1 MRSCEMTKS
10 IQFSVV
16 AVVVIC
22 LSSFSFQSYAQDAG
36 GLEEIVV
43 TAQKRSESMQDVPI
57 SIQVFSADEI
67 ERLNIRNTIDL
78 VRNVP
83 NMIGINNVGLPQA
96 ASYFLR
102 GVGQDESISSLDP
115 AVGTFVDGVY
125 ISRQIANNAR
135 LYDVDS
141 VEVLRGP
148 QGTLYGR
155 NTSGGAIRIIT
166 QKPHDHNEGFIDLA
180 YGEYDTREVTGKAN
194 LAISDNLFL
203 KVTAFYLDQSDGFL
217 QNVTLNRDQW
227 TQEATG
233 ARVQVLYSP
242 SDRFEAL
249 LTYEHSD
256 DDTGGI
262 VGANA
267 LSACCSDDVYQVE
280 SGLVNTWAG
289 TNLDAYSLKA
299 TWDLDNMQVDL
310 IMARRDLNHNFMN
323 DYSDQVVPAYI
334 IPNNSYHV
342 QESVEL
348 NFSGEGREGAV
359 RWAAGASYYDDDNDV
374 TFGDGL
380 CLFGC
385 VVEATFWRDMTN
397 VTKTRAVYADVAFDI
412 NDQWTL
418 TVGGRHTDDSRV
430 MTVQQYLDVNP
441 LKIRDRNQ
449 GNFLNRSG
457 YIQIPGVTFGTADV
471 VALGTPDRFDI
482 SEITS
487 RVIIEYN
494 PTDSIMVYASV
505 ADSFKGGGWAARV
518 TSAVDFKGLTPEF
531 VDSREFGMKSQW
543 LNDTLRFNITYFDS
557 DYKDLQVTAIDQV
570 SGAFVYS
577 NKADASVDG
586 IEAEFVYAPRD
597 NLTVFANLGTLNGN
611 YTDVRPGAE
620 GLMTKELKR
629 TPDLSYRLGVLYD
642 QEIAN
647 GNGEINLSVVL
658 NHEDEY
664 YTNQNNTAYGTR
676 PSADTLDLNVTYRP
690 SDANWRISAG
700 CTNCADEDRW
710 NSTLDFGSLG
720 FATQFQDLPRMWRV
734 SFRYD
739 Y

>member
-1 MRSCEMTKS
+1 MAKS

-180 YGEYDTREVTGKAN
+180 YGEYDTKEVTGKVN
-194 LAISDNLFL
+194 LVISDNIFL

-242 SDRFEAL
+242 SDQFEAL
-249 LTYEHSD
+249 FTYEHSD

-267 LSACCSDDVYQVE
+267 LSACCSDDVYKVE

-289 TNLDAYSLKA
+289 TNLDAYSLRA

-310 IMARRDLNHNFMN
+310 IVARRDLNHNFMN
-323 DYSDQVVPAYI
+323 DYSDQVIPAYI
-334 IPNNSYHV
+334 IPNDSYHM

-385 VVEATFWRDMTN
+385 AVEATFWRDMTN

-449 GNFLNRSG
+449 GNFLDRSG

-482 SEITS
+482 SEFTS
-487 RVIIEYN
+487 RVVIEYN

-518 TSAVDFKGLTPEF
+518 TSAADFKGLTPEF

-642 QEIAN
+642 QDVAN
-647 GNGEINLSVVL
+647 GEVNLSVVL

-664 YTNQNNTAYGTR
+664 YTNQNNTAYGLR
-676 PSADTLDLNVTYRP
+676 PSADTWDLNVTYRP
-690 SDANWRISAG
+690 SDADWRLTAG
-700 CTNCADEDRW
+700 CTNCADEKRW

-720 FATQFQDLPRMWRV
+720 FATQFQDLPRLWRV

>member
-1 MRSCEMTKS
+1 MTKS

-22 LSSFSFQSYAQDAG
+22 LSSFGFQSYAQDAG

-289 TNLDAYSLKA
+289 TNLDAYSLRA

-310 IMARRDLNHNFMN
+310 IMARRNLNHNFMN
-323 DYSDQVVPAYI
+323 DYSDQALPAYI
-334 IPNNSYHV
+334 IPNDSDHM
-342 QESVEL
+342 QESAEL

-385 VVEATFWRDMTN
+385 AVEATFWRDMTN

-449 GNFLNRSG
+449 GNFLDRSG

-482 SEITS
+482 SEFTS
-487 RVIIEYN
+487 RVVIEYN

-586 IEAEFVYAPRD
+586 IEVEFVYAPRD

-642 QEIAN
+642 QDIAN
-647 GNGEINLSVVL
+647 GEMNLSVVL

-664 YTNQNNTAYGTR
+664 YTNQNNTAYGLR

-690 SDANWRISAG
+690 SDANWRLTAG
-700 CTNCADEDRW
+700 CTNCADEERW

>member
-1 MRSCEMTKS
+1 MTKR
-10 IQFSVV
+10 IKLLTLL
-16 AVVVIC
+16 AAIAC
-22 LSSFSFQSYAQDAG
+22 LSSLSFQSYAQNDG

-67 ERLNIRNTIDL
+67 ERLNISNTIDL
-78 VRNVP
+78 VKNVP

-125 ISRQIANNAR
+125 ISRQIANNTR
-135 LYDVDS
+135 LYDVDRA
-141 VEVLRGP
+141 EVLRGP

-155 NTSGGAIRIIT
+155 NTSGGAVRIIT
-166 QKPHDHNEGFIDLA
+166 QKPHDHNEGFIDIA
-180 YGEYDTREVTGKAN
+180 YGEYDTKEVTGKAN
-194 LAISDNLFL
+194 LVIGDNLFA
-203 KVTAFYLDQSDGFL
+203 KVTAFYLDQSDGFIE
-217 QNVTLNRDQW
+217 NVTLNRDQW
-227 TQEATG
+227 VREATG
-233 ARVQVLYSP
+233 ARVQILYSP
-242 SDRFEAL
+242 SDQFEAL
-249 LTYEHSD
+249 FSYEHSD

-267 LSACCSDDVYQVE
+267 MSACCANDVYKVE
-280 SGLVNTWAG
+280 SGLENTWAS
-289 TNLDAYSLKA
+289 TNLDAYSLRA
-299 TWDLDNMQVDL
+299 TWNLDKMEIDL

-323 DYSDQVVPAYI
+323 DYSDQALPAYI
-334 IPNNSYHV
+334 IPNDSDHV

-348 NFSGEGREGAV
+348 NFSGERNDGAI

-397 VTKTRAVYADVAFDI
+397 VTETRAIYADVAIDI

-430 MTVQQYLDVNP
+430 MTVEQYLDVSP
-441 LKIRDRNQ
+441 LKIRDRNRS
-449 GNFLNRSG
+449 NFLNRSG

-482 SEITS
+482 SEFTS
-487 RVIIEYN
+487 RVVIEYN

-505 ADSFKGGGWAARV
+505 ADSFKGGGWASRV
-518 TSAVDFKGLTPEF
+518 TSAADFKGLTPEF
-531 VDSREFGMKSQW
+531 VESIEFGMKSQW
-543 LNDTLRFNITYFDS
+543 LDDTLRFNVTYFDA
-557 DYKDLQVTAIDQV
+557 DYDDLQVTAIDQ
-570 SGAFVYS
+570 STGAFVYS

-586 IEAEFVYAPRD
+586 IEAEFVYAPQD
-597 NLTVFANLGTLNGN
+597 NLTVFANVGTLNGN

-629 TPDLSYRLGVLYD
+629 TPDMSYRLGVLYD
-642 QEIAN
+642 QNISS
-647 GNGEINLSVVL
+647 GELNLSVVL

-664 YTNQNNTAYGTR
+664 YTNQNNTPFGTR
-676 PSADTLDLNVTYRP
+676 PSADTWDLNVTYRP
-690 SDANWRISAG
+690 NDADWRLTAG
-700 CTNCADEDRW
+700 CTNCADEDRF
-710 NSTLDFGSLG
+710 NSTLDFGTLG
-720 FATQFQDLPRMWRV
+720 FATQFQDLPRLWRI

>member
-1 MRSCEMTKS
+1 MAKS

-180 YGEYDTREVTGKAN
+180 YGDYDTKEVTGKAN
-194 LAISDNLFL
+194 LVISDNIFL

-242 SDRFEAL
+242 SDQFEAL
-249 LTYEHSD
+249 FTYEHSD

-267 LSACCSDDVYQVE
+267 LSTCCSDDVYKVE

-289 TNLDAYSLKA
+289 TNLDAYSLRA

-310 IMARRDLNHNFMN
+310 IVARRDLNHNFMN
-323 DYSDQVVPAYI
+323 DYSDQVIPAYI
-334 IPNNSYHV
+334 IPNDSYHM

-385 VVEATFWRDMTN
+385 AVEATFWRDMTN

-449 GNFLNRSG
+449 DNFLDRSG

-482 SEITS
+482 SEFTS
-487 RVIIEYN
+487 RVVIEYN

-518 TSAVDFKGLTPEF
+518 TSAAGFKGLTPEF

-642 QEIAN
+642 QDVAN
-647 GNGEINLSVVL
+647 GEVNLSVVL

-664 YTNQNNTAYGTR
+664 YTNQNNTAYGLR
-676 PSADTLDLNVTYRP
+676 PSADTWDLNVTYRP
-690 SDANWRISAG
+690 SDASWRLTAG
-700 CTNCADEDRW
+700 CTNCADEKRW

-720 FATQFQDLPRMWRV
+720 FATQFQDLPRLWRV

>member
-1 MRSCEMTKS
+1 M
-10 IQFSVV
+10 
-16 AVVVIC
+16 
-22 LSSFSFQSYAQDAG
+22 
-36 GLEEIVV
+36 
-43 TAQKRSESMQDVPI
+43 
-57 SIQVFSADEI
+57 
-67 ERLNIRNTIDL
+67 
-78 VRNVP
+78 
-83 NMIGINNVGLPQA
+83 
-96 ASYFLR
+96 
-102 GVGQDESISSLDP
+102 
-115 AVGTFVDGVY
+115 
-125 ISRQIANNAR
+125 
-135 LYDVDS
+135 
-141 VEVLRGP
+141 
-148 QGTLYGR
+148 
-155 NTSGGAIRIIT
+155 
-166 QKPHDHNEGFIDLA
+166 
-180 YGEYDTREVTGKAN
+180 
-194 LAISDNLFL
+194 
-203 KVTAFYLDQSDGFL
+203 TAFYLDQSDGFL

-233 ARVQVLYSP
+233 ARLQVLYSP
-242 SDRFEAL
+242 SDQFEAL
-249 LTYEHSD
+249 FTYEHSD

-289 TNLDAYSLKA
+289 TNLDAYSLRA

-310 IMARRDLNHNFMN
+310 IMARRNLNHNFMN

-334 IPNNSYHV
+334 IPNDSDHM
-342 QESVEL
+342 QESAEL
-348 NFSGEGREGAV
+348 NFSGEGREGAI

-385 VVEATFWRDMTN
+385 AVEATFWRDMTN

-720 FATQFQDLPRMWRV
+720 HCQGGYWNQRGSYYGGW
-734 SFRYD
+734 
-739 Y
+739 

>member
-1 MRSCEMTKS
+1 MTKS

-233 ARVQVLYSP
+233 ARIQVLYSP

-289 TNLDAYSLKA
+289 TNLDAYSLRA

-310 IMARRDLNHNFMN
+310 IMARRNLNHNFMN
-323 DYSDQVVPAYI
+323 DYSDQALPAYI
-334 IPNNSYHV
+334 IPNDSDHM
-342 QESVEL
+342 QESAEL

-385 VVEATFWRDMTN
+385 FIEATFWRDMTN
-397 VTKTRAVYADVAFDI
+397 VTETRAVYADVAFDI

-418 TVGGRHTDDSRV
+418 TIGGRHTDDSRV

-449 GNFLNRSG
+449 GNFLDRSG

-482 SEITS
+482 SEFTS
-487 RVIIEYN
+487 RVVIEYN

-586 IEAEFVYAPRD
+586 IEVEFVYAPRD

-629 TPDLSYRLGVLYD
+629 TPDLSYRFGVLYD
-642 QEIAN
+642 QDIAN
-647 GNGEINLSVVL
+647 GEMNLSVVL

-664 YTNQNNTAYGTR
+664 YTNQNNTAYGLR

-690 SDANWRISAG
+690 SDANWRLTAG
-700 CTNCADEDRW
+700 CTNCADEERW

>member
-1 MRSCEMTKS
+1 MTKS
-10 IQFSVV
+10 IQFSAV
-16 AVVVIC
+16 AVVMIC

-194 LAISDNLFL
+194 LVISDNLFL

-310 IMARRDLNHNFMN
+310 IMARRNLNHNFMN
-323 DYSDQVVPAYI
+323 DYSDQVIPAYI
-334 IPNNSYHV
+334 IPNDSDHM
-342 QESVEL
+342 QESAEL

-385 VVEATFWRDMTN
+385 AVEATFWRDMTN

-430 MTVQQYLDVNP
+430 MTVQQYLDVSP
-441 LKIRDRNQ
+441 IKIRDRNR
-449 GNFLNRSG
+449 GNFLDRSG

-482 SEITS
+482 SEFTS

-518 TSAVDFKGLTPEF
+518 TSAADFKGLTPEF

-642 QEIAN
+642 QDMAN
-647 GNGEINLSVVL
+647 GEMNLSVVL

-664 YTNQNNTAYGTR
+664 YNNQNNTAYGLR
-676 PSADTLDLNVTYRP
+676 PSADTWDLNVTYRP
-690 SDANWRISAG
+690 SDANWRLTAG
-700 CTNCADEDRW
+700 CTNCADEERW

-720 FATQFQDLPRMWRV
+720 FATQFQDLPRLWRV

>member
-1 MRSCEMTKS
+1 MTKS

-16 AVVVIC
+16 AAVVIC

-166 QKPHDHNEGFIDLA
+166 QKPHDHNEGYIDLA
-180 YGEYDTREVTGKAN
+180 YGEYDTKEVTGKAN
-194 LAISDNLFL
+194 LAISDNIFL

-227 TQEATG
+227 TREATG

-289 TNLDAYSLKA
+289 TNLDAYSLRA

-310 IMARRDLNHNFMN
+310 IMARRNLNHNFMN
-323 DYSDQVVPAYI
+323 DYSDQVIPAYI
-334 IPNNSYHV
+334 IPNDSDHM
-342 QESVEL
+342 QESAEL

-430 MTVQQYLDVNP
+430 MTVQQYLDVSP
-441 LKIRDRNQ
+441 IKIRDRNR
-449 GNFLNRSG
+449 GNFLDRSG

-482 SEITS
+482 SEFTS

-518 TSAVDFKGLTPEF
+518 TSAADFKGLTPEF

-642 QEIAN
+642 QDMAN
-647 GNGEINLSVVL
+647 GEMNLSVVL

-664 YTNQNNTAYGTR
+664 YNNQNNTAYGLR
-676 PSADTLDLNVTYRP
+676 PSADTWDLNVTYRP
-690 SDANWRISAG
+690 SDANWRVTAG
-700 CTNCADEDRW
+700 CTNCADEERW

-720 FATQFQDLPRMWRV
+720 FATQFQDLPRLWRV

>member
-1 MRSCEMTKS
+1 
-10 IQFSVV
+10 
-16 AVVVIC
+16 
-22 LSSFSFQSYAQDAG
+22 
-36 GLEEIVV
+36 
-43 TAQKRSESMQDVPI
+43 
-57 SIQVFSADEI
+57 
-67 ERLNIRNTIDL
+67 
-78 VRNVP
+78 
-83 NMIGINNVGLPQA
+83 
-96 ASYFLR
+96 
-102 GVGQDESISSLDP
+102 
-115 AVGTFVDGVY
+115 
-125 ISRQIANNAR
+125 
-135 LYDVDS
+135 
-141 VEVLRGP
+141 
-148 QGTLYGR
+148 
-155 NTSGGAIRIIT
+155 
-166 QKPHDHNEGFIDLA
+166 
-180 YGEYDTREVTGKAN
+180 
-194 LAISDNLFL
+194 
-203 KVTAFYLDQSDGFL
+203 
-217 QNVTLNRDQW
+217 
-227 TQEATG
+227 
-233 ARVQVLYSP
+233 
-242 SDRFEAL
+242 
-249 LTYEHSD
+249 
-256 DDTGGI
+256 
-262 VGANA
+262 
-267 LSACCSDDVYQVE
+267 
-280 SGLVNTWAG
+280 
-289 TNLDAYSLKA
+289 
-299 TWDLDNMQVDL
+299 MQVDL
-310 IMARRDLNHNFMN
+310 IMARRNLNHNFMN
-323 DYSDQVVPAYI
+323 DYSDQVIPAYI
-334 IPNNSYHV
+334 IPNDSDHM
-342 QESVEL
+342 QESAEL

-385 VVEATFWRDMTN
+385 AVEATFWRDMTN

-430 MTVQQYLDVNP
+430 MTVQQYLDVSP
-441 LKIRDRNQ
+441 IKIRDRNQ

-482 SEITS
+482 SEFTS

-557 DYKDLQVTAIDQV
+557 DYKDLQVTALDQV
-570 SGAFVYS
+570 TGAFVYS

-642 QEIAN
+642 QDIAT
-647 GNGEINLSVVL
+647 GEINLSVVL

-664 YTNQNNTAYGTR
+664 YTNQNNTAYGLR

-690 SDANWRISAG
+690 SDANWRVTAG
-700 CTNCADEDRW
+700 CTNCADEERW

>member
-1 MRSCEMTKS
+1 MTKK
-10 IQFSVV
+10 IQFSTLTIVM
-16 AVVVIC
+16 IC
-22 LSSFSFQSYAQDAG
+22 LSSFSFQSYAQNEG

-67 ERLNIRNTIDL
+67 ERLNISNTIDL
-78 VRNVP
+78 VKNVP

-102 GVGQDESISSLDP
+102 GVGQDESISTLDP

-125 ISRQIANNAR
+125 ISRQIANNTR
-135 LYDVDS
+135 LYDVDRA
-141 VEVLRGP
+141 EVLRGP

-155 NTSGGAIRIIT
+155 NTSGGAVRIIT
-166 QKPHDHNEGFIDLA
+166 QKPHDHNEGFIDIA
-180 YGEYDTREVTGKAN
+180 YGEYDTTEITGKAN
-194 LAISDNLFL
+194 LVIGDNLFA
-203 KVTAFYLDQSDGFL
+203 KVTAFRLDQGDGFIE
-217 QNVTLNRDQW
+217 NVTLNRDQW
-227 TQEATG
+227 VREATG
-233 ARVQVLYSP
+233 ARVQILYSP
-242 SDRFEAL
+242 SDQFEAL
-249 LTYEHSD
+249 FSYEHSD

-267 LSACCSDDVYQVE
+267 MSACCANDVYKVE
-280 SGLVNTWAG
+280 SGLENTWAS
-289 TNLDAYSLKA
+289 TNLDAYSLRA
-299 TWDLDNMQVDL
+299 TWNLDKMEVDL
-310 IMARRDLNHNFMN
+310 IIARRDLNHNFMN
-323 DYSDQVVPAYI
+323 DYSDQALPAYI
-334 IPNNSYHV
+334 IPNDSDHV

-348 NFSGEGREGAV
+348 NFSGERNDGAI

-385 VVEATFWRDMTN
+385 FIEATFWRDMTN
-397 VTKTRAVYADVAFDI
+397 VTETRAIYADVAIDI

-430 MTVQQYLDVNP
+430 MTVEQYLDVSP
-441 LKIRDRNQ
+441 LKIRDRNR

-482 SEITS
+482 SEFTS
-487 RVIIEYN
+487 RVVIEYN

-505 ADSFKGGGWAARV
+505 ADSFKGGGWASRV
-518 TSAVDFKGLTPEF
+518 TSAADFKGLTPEF
-531 VDSREFGMKSQW
+531 VESIEFGMKSQW
-543 LNDTLRFNITYFDS
+543 LDDTLRFNITYFDS
-557 DYKDLQVTAIDQV
+557 DYDDLQVTAIDQV
-570 SGAFVYS
+570 TGAFVYS

-586 IEAEFVYAPRD
+586 IEAEFVYAPQD
-597 NLTVFANLGTLNGN
+597 NLTVFANVGTLNGN

-629 TPDLSYRLGVLYD
+629 TPDMSYRLGVLYD
-642 QEIAN
+642 QDISS
-647 GNGEINLSVVL
+647 GELNLSVVL

-664 YTNQNNTAYGTR
+664 FTNQNNTAFGTR
-676 PSADTLDLNVTYRP
+676 PSADTWDLNVTYRP
-690 SDANWRISAG
+690 NDADWRLTAG
-700 CTNCADEDRW
+700 CTNCADEDRF
-710 NSTLDFGSLG
+710 NSTLDFGTLG
-720 FATQFQDLPRMWRV
+720 FATQFQDMPRLWKV
-734 SFRYD
+734 SFRYN

>member
-1 MRSCEMTKS
+1 MAKS

-78 VRNVP
+78 VRHVP

-102 GVGQDESISSLDP
+102 GVGQDESISTLDP

-180 YGEYDTREVTGKAN
+180 YGEYDTKEVTGKVN
-194 LAISDNLFL
+194 LVISDNIFL

-242 SDRFEAL
+242 SDQFEAL
-249 LTYEHSD
+249 FTYEHSD

-289 TNLDAYSLKA
+289 TNLDAYSLRA

-323 DYSDQVVPAYI
+323 DYSDQVIPAYI
-334 IPNNSYHV
+334 IPNDSYHM

-385 VVEATFWRDMTN
+385 AVEATFWRDMTN

-449 GNFLNRSG
+449 DNFLDRSG

-482 SEITS
+482 SEFTS
-487 RVIIEYN
+487 RVVIEYN

-518 TSAVDFKGLTPEF
+518 TSAADFKGLTPEF

-642 QEIAN
+642 QDVAN
-647 GNGEINLSVVL
+647 GEVNLSVVL

-664 YTNQNNTAYGTR
+664 YTNQNNTAYGLR
-676 PSADTLDLNVTYRP
+676 PSADTWDLNVTYRP
-690 SDANWRISAG
+690 SDADWRLTAG
-700 CTNCADEDRW
+700 CTNCADEKRW

-720 FATQFQDLPRMWRV
+720 FATQFQDLPRLWRV

>member
-1 MRSCEMTKS
+1 MTKS

-180 YGEYDTREVTGKAN
+180 YGEYDTKEVTGKAN
-194 LAISDNLFL
+194 LVISDNIFL

-227 TQEATG
+227 TREATG

-249 LTYEHSD
+249 LSYEHSD

-267 LSACCSDDVYQVE
+267 LSACCADDVYKVE

-289 TNLDAYSLKA
+289 TNLDAYSLRA

-310 IMARRDLNHNFMN
+310 IMARRNLNHNFMN
-323 DYSDQVVPAYI
+323 DYSDQVIPAYI
-334 IPNNSYHV
+334 IPNDSDHM
-342 QESVEL
+342 QESAEL

-430 MTVQQYLDVNP
+430 MTVQQYLDVSP
-441 LKIRDRNQ
+441 IKIRDRNRD
-449 GNFLNRSG
+449 NFLDRSG

-482 SEITS
+482 SEFTS

-518 TSAVDFKGLTPEF
+518 TSAADFKGLTPEF
-531 VDSREFGMKSQW
+531 VDSIEFGMKSQW
-543 LNDTLRFNITYFDS
+543 LNDTVRFNITYFDS

-642 QEIAN
+642 QDMAN
-647 GNGEINLSVVL
+647 GEMNLSVVL

-664 YTNQNNTAYGTR
+664 YTNQNNTAYGLR
-676 PSADTLDLNVTYRP
+676 PSADTWDLNVTYRP
-690 SDANWRISAG
+690 SDANWRVTAG
-700 CTNCADEDRW
+700 CTNCADEARW

-720 FATQFQDLPRMWRV
+720 FATQFQDLPRLWRV

>member
-1 MRSCEMTKS
+1 
-10 IQFSVV
+10 V
-16 AVVVIC
+16 
-22 LSSFSFQSYAQDAG
+22 
-36 GLEEIVV
+36 
-43 TAQKRSESMQDVPI
+43 
-57 SIQVFSADEI
+57 
-67 ERLNIRNTIDL
+67 
-78 VRNVP
+78 
-83 NMIGINNVGLPQA
+83 
-96 ASYFLR
+96 
-102 GVGQDESISSLDP
+102 
-115 AVGTFVDGVY
+115 
-125 ISRQIANNAR
+125 
-135 LYDVDS
+135 
-141 VEVLRGP
+141 
-148 QGTLYGR
+148 
-155 NTSGGAIRIIT
+155 
-166 QKPHDHNEGFIDLA
+166 
-180 YGEYDTREVTGKAN
+180 
-194 LAISDNLFL
+194 ISDNLFL

-289 TNLDAYSLKA
+289 TNLDAYSLRA

-310 IMARRDLNHNFMN
+310 IMARRNLNHNFMN
-323 DYSDQVVPAYI
+323 DYSDQALPAYI
-334 IPNNSYHV
+334 IPNDSDHM
-342 QESVEL
+342 QESAEL

-385 VVEATFWRDMTN
+385 AVEATFWRDMTN

-449 GNFLNRSG
+449 GNFLDRSG

-482 SEITS
+482 SEFTS
-487 RVIIEYN
+487 RVVIEYN

-642 QEIAN
+642 QDIAN
-647 GNGEINLSVVL
+647 GEMNLSVVL

-664 YTNQNNTAYGTR
+664 YTNQNNTAYGLR

-690 SDANWRISAG
+690 SDANWRLTAG
-700 CTNCADEDRW
+700 CTNCADEERW

>member
-1 MRSCEMTKS
+1 MTKS

-289 TNLDAYSLKA
+289 TNLDAYSLRA

-310 IMARRDLNHNFMN
+310 IMARRNLNHNFMN
-323 DYSDQVVPAYI
+323 DYSDQVIPAYI
-334 IPNNSYHV
+334 IPNDSDHM
-342 QESVEL
+342 QESAEL

-385 VVEATFWRDMTN
+385 AVEATFWRDMTN

-449 GNFLNRSG
+449 GNFLDRSG

-642 QEIAN
+642 QDMAN
-647 GNGEINLSVVL
+647 GEMNLSVVL

-664 YTNQNNTAYGTR
+664 YNNQNNTAYGLR
-676 PSADTLDLNVTYRP
+676 PSADTWDLNVTYRP
-690 SDANWRISAG
+690 SDANWRVTAG
-700 CTNCADEDRW
+700 CTNCADEERW

>member
-1 MRSCEMTKS
+1 MTIRIK
-10 IQFSVV
+10 FTTL
-16 AVVVIC
+16 AVVMIC
-22 LSSFSFQSYAQDAG
+22 LSSFSFQSYAQDEG

-57 SIQVFSADEI
+57 SIQVFSADVI
-67 ERLNIRNTIDL
+67 ERLNISNTIDL

-125 ISRQIANNAR
+125 ISRQIANNTR
-135 LYDVDS
+135 LYDVERA
-141 VEVLRGP
+141 EVLRGP

-155 NTSGGAIRIIT
+155 NTSGGAVRIIT
-166 QKPHDHNEGFIDLA
+166 QKPHDHNEGFIDIA
-180 YGEYDTREVTGKAN
+180 YGEYDTTEVTGKVN
-194 LAISDNLFL
+194 IVISDNIFA
-203 KVTAFYLDQSDGFL
+203 KFTAFTLDQEDGFL
-217 QNVTLNRDQW
+217 ENVTLNRDQW
-227 TQEATG
+227 VREATG
-233 ARVQVLYSP
+233 ARVQILYSP
-242 SDRFEAL
+242 SDQFEAL
-249 LTYEHSD
+249 FSYEHSD

-267 LSACCSDDVYQVE
+267 LSACCADDVYKVE
-280 SGLVNTWAG
+280 SGLENTWAG

-299 TWDLDNMQVDL
+299 TWSLDKMDVDL
-310 IMARRDLNHNFMN
+310 IVARRALNHNFMN
-323 DYSDQVVPAYI
+323 DYSDGVIPAYI
-334 IPNNSYHV
+334 IPNDSDHI

-348 NFSGEGREGAV
+348 NFSGERRDGAI

-397 VTKTRAVYADVAFDI
+397 VTKTRAIYADVAIDI

-418 TVGGRHTDDSRV
+418 TVGGRHTDDDRV
-430 MTVQQYLDVNP
+430 MTVQQYIDVNP
-441 LKIRDRNQ
+441 IAIRNRNR
-449 GNFLNRSG
+449 GNFLDRSG
-457 YIQIPGVTFGTADV
+457 YIPMWGTADV
-471 VALGTPDRFDI
+471 VALGTPDRFNV
-482 SEITS
+482 SEFTS
-487 RVIIEYN
+487 RVVIEYN

-518 TSAVDFKGLTPEF
+518 TGVADFKGLTPEF
-531 VDSREFGMKSQW
+531 VESIEFGMKSQW

-557 DYKDLQVTAIDQV
+557 DYDDLQVTAIDQV
-570 SGAFVYS
+570 TGAFVYS

-586 IEAEFVYAPRD
+586 IEAEFVYAPQD
-597 NLTVFANLGTLNGN
+597 NLTVFANVGTLNGN

-629 TPDLSYRLGVLYD
+629 TPDMSYRLGVLYD
-642 QEIAN
+642 QDISS
-647 GNGEINLSVVL
+647 GELNLSVVL

-664 YTNQNNTAYGTR
+664 FTNQNNTPFGTR
-676 PSADTLDLNVTYRP
+676 PSADTWDLNVTFRP
-690 SDANWRISAG
+690 NDANWRVTAG
-700 CTNCADEDRW
+700 CTNCADEDRF
-710 NSTLDFGSLG
+710 NSTLDFGTLG
-720 FATQFQDLPRMWRV
+720 FATQFQDMPRLWRV

>member
-1 MRSCEMTKS
+1 MTKK
-10 IQFSVV
+10 IQFSALAIVM
-16 AVVVIC
+16 IC
-22 LSSFSFQSYAQDAG
+22 LSSFSFQGYAQNEG

-57 SIQVFSADEI
+57 SIQVFSAEEI
-67 ERLNIRNTIDL
+67 ERLNISNTIDL

-125 ISRQIANNAR
+125 ISRQIANNTR
-135 LYDVDS
+135 LYDVDRA
-141 VEVLRGP
+141 EVLRGP

-155 NTSGGAIRIIT
+155 NTSGGAVRIIT
-166 QKPHDHNEGFIDLA
+166 QKPHDHNEGFIDIA
-180 YGEYDTREVTGKAN
+180 YGEYDTTEITGKAN
-194 LAISDNLFL
+194 LVIGDNLFA
-203 KVTAFYLDQSDGFL
+203 KVTAFRLDQGDGFIE
-217 QNVTLNRDQW
+217 NVTLNRDQW
-227 TQEATG
+227 VREATG
-233 ARVQVLYSP
+233 ARVQILYSP
-242 SDRFEAL
+242 SDQFEAL
-249 LTYEHSD
+249 FSYEHSD

-267 LSACCSDDVYQVE
+267 MSACCANDVYKVE
-280 SGLVNTWAG
+280 SGLENTWAS
-289 TNLDAYSLKA
+289 TNLDAYSLRA
-299 TWDLDNMQVDL
+299 TWNLDKMEVDL

-323 DYSDQVVPAYI
+323 DYSDQVLPAYI
-334 IPNNSYHV
+334 IPNDSDHV

-348 NFSGEGREGAV
+348 NFSGERNDGAI

-397 VTKTRAVYADVAFDI
+397 VTETRAVYADVAIDI

-430 MTVQQYLDVNP
+430 MTVQQYLDVSP
-441 LKIRDRNQ
+441 LKIRDRNR

-482 SEITS
+482 SEFTS
-487 RVIIEYN
+487 RVVIEYN

-518 TSAVDFKGLTPEF
+518 TSAADFKGLTPEF
-531 VDSREFGMKSQW
+531 VESIEFGMKSQW

-557 DYKDLQVTAIDQV
+557 DYDDLQVTAIDQV
-570 SGAFVYS
+570 TGAFVYS

-586 IEAEFVYAPRD
+586 IEAEFVYAPQD
-597 NLTVFANLGTLNGN
+597 NLTVFANVGTLNGN

-629 TPDLSYRLGVLYD
+629 TPDMSYRLGVLYD
-642 QEIAN
+642 QDISS
-647 GNGEINLSVVL
+647 GELNLSVVL

-664 YTNQNNTAYGTR
+664 FTNQNNTAFGTR
-676 PSADTLDLNVTYRP
+676 PSADTWDLNVTYRP
-690 SDANWRISAG
+690 NDADWRLTAG
-700 CTNCADEDRW
+700 CTNCADEDRF
-710 NSTLDFGSLG
+710 NSTLDFGTLG
-720 FATQFQDLPRMWRV
+720 FATQFQDMPRLWRV

>member
-1 MRSCEMTKS
+1 MTKS
-10 IQFSVV
+10 IQFSAV

-78 VRNVP
+78 VRHVP

-180 YGEYDTREVTGKAN
+180 YGAYDTKEVTGKAN
-194 LAISDNLFL
+194 LVISDNIFL

-227 TQEATG
+227 VREATG
-233 ARVQVLYSP
+233 ARVQLLYSP
-242 SDRFEAL
+242 SDQFEAL
-249 LTYEHSD
+249 FTYEHSD

-262 VGANA
+262 VGSNA
-267 LSACCSDDVYQVE
+267 LSACCGDDVYKVE

-289 TNLDAYSLKA
+289 TNLDAYSLRA

-310 IMARRDLNHNFMN
+310 IVAKRDLNHNFMN
-323 DYSDQVVPAYI
+323 DYSDQVIPAYI
-334 IPNNSYHV
+334 IPNDSYHV

-348 NFSGEGREGAV
+348 NFSGERNESILGLYIAGL

-385 VVEATFWRDMTN
+385 AVEATFWRDMTN

-449 GNFLNRSG
+449 DNFLDRSG

-482 SEITS
+482 SEFTS
-487 RVIIEYN
+487 RVVIEYN

-518 TSAVDFKGLTPEF
+518 TSAADFKGLTPEF

-557 DYKDLQVTAIDQV
+557 DYKDFQVTALDQET
-570 SGAFVYS
+570 GAFVYS

-642 QEIAN
+642 QDVAN
-647 GNGEINLSVVL
+647 GEVNLSVVL

-664 YTNQNNTAYGTR
+664 YTNQNNTAYGLR
-676 PSADTLDLNVTYRP
+676 PSADTWDLNVTYRP
-690 SDANWRISAG
+690 SDADWRLTAG
-700 CTNCADEDRW
+700 CTNCADEKRW

-720 FATQFQDLPRMWRV
+720 FATQFQDLPRLWRV

>member
-1 MRSCEMTKS
+1 MTKS

-166 QKPHDHNEGFIDLA
+166 QKPHDHNEGYIDLA

-310 IMARRDLNHNFMN
+310 IMARRNLNHNFMN
-323 DYSDQVVPAYI
+323 DYSDQVIPAYI
-334 IPNNSYHV
+334 IPNDSDHM
-342 QESVEL
+342 QESAEL

-385 VVEATFWRDMTN
+385 AVEATFWRDMTN

-449 GNFLNRSG
+449 GNFLDRSG

-482 SEITS
+482 SEFTS
-487 RVIIEYN
+487 RVVIEYN

-586 IEAEFVYAPRD
+586 IEVEFVYAPRD

-642 QEIAN
+642 QDIAN
-647 GNGEINLSVVL
+647 GEMNLSVVL

-664 YTNQNNTAYGTR
+664 YTNQNNTAYGLR
-676 PSADTLDLNVTYRP
+676 PSADTWDLNVTYRP
-690 SDANWRISAG
+690 SDANWRLTAG
-700 CTNCADEDRW
+700 CTNCADEERW

>member
-1 MRSCEMTKS
+1 MTKK
-10 IQFSVV
+10 IQFSALTIVM
-16 AVVVIC
+16 IC
-22 LSSFSFQSYAQDAG
+22 LSSFSFQSYAQNEG
-36 GLEEIVV
+36 GVEEIVV

-67 ERLNIRNTIDL
+67 ERLNISNTIDL
-78 VRNVP
+78 VKNVP

-102 GVGQDESISSLDP
+102 GVGQDESISTLDP

-125 ISRQIANNAR
+125 ISRQIANNTR
-135 LYDVDS
+135 LYDVDRA
-141 VEVLRGP
+141 EVLRGP

-155 NTSGGAIRIIT
+155 NTSGGAVRIIT
-166 QKPHDHNEGFIDLA
+166 QKPHDHNEGFIDIA
-180 YGEYDTREVTGKAN
+180 YGEYDTTEITGKAN
-194 LAISDNLFL
+194 LVIGDNLFA
-203 KVTAFYLDQSDGFL
+203 KVTAFYLDQSDGFIE
-217 QNVTLNRDQW
+217 NVTLNRDQW
-227 TQEATG
+227 VREATG
-233 ARVQVLYSP
+233 ARVQILYSP
-242 SDRFEAL
+242 SDQFEAL
-249 LTYEHSD
+249 FSYEHSD

-267 LSACCSDDVYQVE
+267 MSACCANDVYKVE
-280 SGLVNTWAG
+280 SGLENTWAS
-289 TNLDAYSLKA
+289 TNLDAYSLRA
-299 TWDLDNMQVDL
+299 TWNLDKMEVDL
-310 IMARRDLNHNFMN
+310 IIARRDLNHNFMN
-323 DYSDQVVPAYI
+323 DYSDQALPAYI
-334 IPNNSYHV
+334 IPNDSDHV

-348 NFSGEGREGAV
+348 NFSGERNDGAI

-385 VVEATFWRDMTN
+385 FIEATFWRDMTN
-397 VTKTRAVYADVAFDI
+397 VTETRAIYADVAIDI

-430 MTVQQYLDVNP
+430 MTVEQYLDVNP
-441 LKIRDRNQ
+441 LKIRDRNR

-482 SEITS
+482 SEFTS
-487 RVIIEYN
+487 RVVIEYN

-505 ADSFKGGGWAARV
+505 ADSFKGGGWASRV
-518 TSAVDFKGLTPEF
+518 TSAADFKGLTPEF
-531 VDSREFGMKSQW
+531 VESIEFGMKSQW
-543 LNDTLRFNITYFDS
+543 LDDTLRFNITYFDA
-557 DYKDLQVTAIDQV
+557 DYDDLQVTAIDQ
-570 SGAFVYS
+570 STGAFVYS

-586 IEAEFVYAPRD
+586 IEAEFVYAPQD
-597 NLTVFANLGTLNGN
+597 NLTVFANVGTLNGN

-629 TPDLSYRLGVLYD
+629 TPDMSYRLGVLYD
-642 QEIAN
+642 QDISS
-647 GNGEINLSVVL
+647 GELNLSVVL

-664 YTNQNNTAYGTR
+664 FTNQNNTAFGTR
-676 PSADTLDLNVTYRP
+676 PSADTWDLNVTYRP
-690 SDANWRISAG
+690 NDADWRLTAG
-700 CTNCADEDRW
+700 CTNCADEDRF
-710 NSTLDFGSLG
+710 NSTLDFGTLG
-720 FATQFQDLPRMWRV
+720 FATQFQDMPRLWKV

>member
-1 MRSCEMTKS
+1 MTKS

-16 AVVVIC
+16 AAVVIC
-22 LSSFSFQSYAQDAG
+22 LSSFSFQIYAQDAG

-180 YGEYDTREVTGKAN
+180 YGEYDTKEVTGKVN

-233 ARVQVLYSP
+233 ARIQVLYSP

-334 IPNNSYHV
+334 IPNDSDHM
-342 QESVEL
+342 QESAEL

-430 MTVQQYLDVNP
+430 MTVQQYLDVSP
-441 LKIRDRNQ
+441 IKIRDRNQ
-449 GNFLNRSG
+449 GNFLDRSG

-482 SEITS
+482 SEFTS

-518 TSAVDFKGLTPEF
+518 TSAADFKGLTPEF

-557 DYKDLQVTAIDQV
+557 DYKDLQVTALDQV
-570 SGAFVYS
+570 TGAFVYS

-611 YTDVRPGAE
+611 YTDVRAGAE

-642 QEIAN
+642 QDMAN
-647 GNGEINLSVVL
+647 GEMNLSVVL

-664 YTNQNNTAYGTR
+664 YTNQNNTAYGLR
-676 PSADTLDLNVTYRP
+676 PSADTWDLNVTYRP
-690 SDANWRISAG
+690 SDANWRVTAG
-700 CTNCADEDRW
+700 CTNCADEERW

>member
-1 MRSCEMTKS
+1 MTKS

-289 TNLDAYSLKA
+289 TNLDAYSLRA

-310 IMARRDLNHNFMN
+310 IMARRNLNHNFMN
-323 DYSDQVVPAYI
+323 DYSDQALPAYI
-334 IPNNSYHV
+334 IPNDSDHM
-342 QESVEL
+342 QESAEL

-449 GNFLNRSG
+449 GNFLDRSG

-482 SEITS
+482 SEFTS
-487 RVIIEYN
+487 RVVIEYN

-642 QEIAN
+642 QDIAN
-647 GNGEINLSVVL
+647 GEMNLSVVL

-664 YTNQNNTAYGTR
+664 YTNQNNTAYGLR
-676 PSADTLDLNVTYRP
+676 PSADTWDLNVTYRP
-690 SDANWRISAG
+690 SDANWRLTAG
-700 CTNCADEDRW
+700 CTNCADEERW

>member
-1 MRSCEMTKS
+1 MTKS

-57 SIQVFSADEI
+57 SIQVFTADEI
-67 ERLNIRNTIDL
+67 ERLNISNTIDL

-166 QKPHDHNEGFIDLA
+166 QKPHDHNEGYIDLA
-180 YGEYDTREVTGKAN
+180 YGEYDTKEVTGKAN
-194 LAISDNLFL
+194 LVISDNLFL

-227 TQEATG
+227 TREATG

-267 LSACCSDDVYQVE
+267 LSACCSDDVYKVE

-289 TNLDAYSLKA
+289 TNLDAYSLRA

-310 IMARRDLNHNFMN
+310 IMARRNLNHNFMN
-323 DYSDQVVPAYI
+323 DYSDQALPAYI
-334 IPNNSYHV
+334 IPNDSDHM
-342 QESVEL
+342 QESAEL

-430 MTVQQYLDVNP
+430 MTVQQYLDVSP
-441 LKIRDRNQ
+441 IKIRDRNR
-449 GNFLNRSG
+449 GNFLDRSG

-482 SEITS
+482 SEFTS

-518 TSAVDFKGLTPEF
+518 TSAADFKGLTPEF

-642 QEIAN
+642 QDMAN
-647 GNGEINLSVVL
+647 GEMNLSVVL

-664 YTNQNNTAYGTR
+664 YNNQNNTAYGLR
-676 PSADTLDLNVTYRP
+676 PSADTWDLNVTYRP
-690 SDANWRISAG
+690 SDANWRVTAG
-700 CTNCADEDRW
+700 CTNCADEERW

-720 FATQFQDLPRMWRV
+720 FATQFQDLPRLWRV

>member
-1 MRSCEMTKS
+1 MTKS

-16 AVVVIC
+16 AAVVIC

-125 ISRQIANNAR
+125 ISRQIANNAK

-180 YGEYDTREVTGKAN
+180 YGEYDTKEVTGKVN

-233 ARVQVLYSP
+233 ARLQVLYSP
-242 SDRFEAL
+242 SDQFEAL
-249 LTYEHSD
+249 FTYEHSD

-267 LSACCSDDVYQVE
+267 LSACCSDDVYKVE

-430 MTVQQYLDVNP
+430 MTVQQYLDVSP
-441 LKIRDRNQ
+441 IKIRDRNQ
-449 GNFLNRSG
+449 GNFLDRSG

-482 SEITS
+482 SEFTS

-518 TSAVDFKGLTPEF
+518 TSAADFKGLTPEF

-557 DYKDLQVTAIDQV
+557 DYKDLQVTALDQV
-570 SGAFVYS
+570 TGAFVYS

-611 YTDVRPGAE
+611 YTDVRAGAE

-642 QEIAN
+642 QDMAN
-647 GNGEINLSVVL
+647 GEMNLSVVL

-664 YTNQNNTAYGTR
+664 YTNQNNTAYGLR
-676 PSADTLDLNVTYRP
+676 PSADTWDLNVTYRP
-690 SDANWRISAG
+690 SDANWRVTAG
-700 CTNCADEDRW
+700 CTNCADEERW

>member
-1 MRSCEMTKS
+1 MRGCEMTKS

-242 SDRFEAL
+242 TDRFETL
-249 LTYEHSD
+249 FTYEHSD

-289 TNLDAYSLKA
+289 TNLDAYSLRA

-310 IMARRDLNHNFMN
+310 IMARRNLNHNFMN
-323 DYSDQVVPAYI
+323 DYSDQALPAYI
-334 IPNNSYHV
+334 IPNDSDHM
-342 QESVEL
+342 QESAEL

-385 VVEATFWRDMTN
+385 AVEATFWRDMTN

-449 GNFLNRSG
+449 GNFLDRSG

-482 SEITS
+482 SEFTS
-487 RVIIEYN
+487 RVVIEYN

-586 IEAEFVYAPRD
+586 IEVEFVYAPRD

-629 TPDLSYRLGVLYD
+629 TPDLSYRFGVLYD
-642 QEIAN
+642 QDIAN
-647 GNGEINLSVVL
+647 GEMNLSVVL

-664 YTNQNNTAYGTR
+664 YTNQNNTAYGLR

-690 SDANWRISAG
+690 SDANWRLTAG
-700 CTNCADEDRW
+700 CTNCADEERW

>member
-1 MRSCEMTKS
+1 MTKS

-180 YGEYDTREVTGKAN
+180 YGEYDTKEVTGKAN
-194 LAISDNLFL
+194 LVISDNLFL

-242 SDRFEAL
+242 SDQFEAL

-267 LSACCSDDVYQVE
+267 LSACCSDDVYKVE

-289 TNLDAYSLKA
+289 TNLDAYSLRA

-323 DYSDQVVPAYI
+323 DYSDQVIPAYI
-334 IPNNSYHV
+334 IPNDSYHV

-385 VVEATFWRDMTN
+385 AVEATFWRDMTN

-441 LKIRDRNQ
+441 IKIRDRNQ
-449 GNFLNRSG
+449 GNFLDRSG

-482 SEITS
+482 SEFTS

-518 TSAVDFKGLTPEF
+518 TSAAGFKGLTPEF

-557 DYKDLQVTAIDQV
+557 DYKDLQVTALDQV
-570 SGAFVYS
+570 TGAFVYS

-642 QEIAN
+642 QDMAN
-647 GNGEINLSVVL
+647 GEMNLSVVL

-664 YTNQNNTAYGTR
+664 YTNQNNTAYGLR
-676 PSADTLDLNVTYRP
+676 PSADTWDLNVTYRP
-690 SDANWRISAG
+690 SDANWRVTAG
-700 CTNCADEDRW
+700 CTNCADEKRW

-720 FATQFQDLPRMWRV
+720 FATQFQDLPRLWRV

>member
-1 MRSCEMTKS
+1 MTKS
-10 IQFSVV
+10 IQFSAL
-16 AVVVIC
+16 AVVMIC
-22 LSSFSFQSYAQDAG
+22 LGSFSFQSYAQEGA
-36 GLEEIVV
+36 LEEIVV

-166 QKPHDHNEGFIDLA
+166 QKPHDHNEGYIDLA
-180 YGEYDTREVTGKAN
+180 YGEYDTKEVTGKAN
-194 LAISDNLFL
+194 LVISDNLFL

-227 TQEATG
+227 TREATG

-289 TNLDAYSLKA
+289 TNLDAYSLRA

-310 IMARRDLNHNFMN
+310 IMARRNLNHNFMN
-323 DYSDQVVPAYI
+323 DYSDQVIPAYI
-334 IPNNSYHV
+334 IPNDSDHM
-342 QESVEL
+342 QESAEL

-430 MTVQQYLDVNP
+430 MTVQQYLDVSP
-441 LKIRDRNQ
+441 IKIRDRNRD
-449 GNFLNRSG
+449 NFLDRSG

-482 SEITS
+482 SEFTS

-518 TSAVDFKGLTPEF
+518 TSAADFKGLTPEF

-642 QEIAN
+642 QDMAN
-647 GNGEINLSVVL
+647 GEMNLSVVL

-664 YTNQNNTAYGTR
+664 YNNQNNTAYGLR
-676 PSADTLDLNVTYRP
+676 PSADTWDLNVTYRP
-690 SDANWRISAG
+690 SDANWRVTAG
-700 CTNCADEDRW
+700 CTNCADEERW

-720 FATQFQDLPRMWRV
+720 FATQFQDLPRLWRV

>member
-1 MRSCEMTKS
+1 MTKK
-10 IQFSVV
+10 IQFSALTIVM
-16 AVVVIC
+16 IC
-22 LSSFSFQSYAQDAG
+22 LSSFSFQSYAQNEG

-67 ERLNIRNTIDL
+67 ERLNISNTIDL
-78 VRNVP
+78 VKNVP

-102 GVGQDESISSLDP
+102 GVGQDESISTLDP

-125 ISRQIANNAR
+125 ISRQIANNTR
-135 LYDVDS
+135 LYDVDRA
-141 VEVLRGP
+141 EVLRGP

-155 NTSGGAIRIIT
+155 NTSGGAVRIIT
-166 QKPHDHNEGFIDLA
+166 QKPHDHNEGFIDIA
-180 YGEYDTREVTGKAN
+180 YGEYDTTEITGKAN
-194 LAISDNLFL
+194 LVIGDNLFA
-203 KVTAFYLDQSDGFL
+203 KVTAFRLDQGDGFIE
-217 QNVTLNRDQW
+217 NVTLNRDQW
-227 TQEATG
+227 VREATG
-233 ARVQVLYSP
+233 ARVQILYSP
-242 SDRFEAL
+242 SDQFEAL
-249 LTYEHSD
+249 FSYEHSD

-267 LSACCSDDVYQVE
+267 MSACCANDVYKVE
-280 SGLVNTWAG
+280 SGLENTWAS
-289 TNLDAYSLKA
+289 TNLDAYSLRA
-299 TWDLDNMQVDL
+299 TWNLDKMEVDL
-310 IMARRDLNHNFMN
+310 IIARRDLNHNFMN
-323 DYSDQVVPAYI
+323 DYSDQALPAYI
-334 IPNNSYHV
+334 IPNDSDHV

-348 NFSGEGREGAV
+348 NFSGERNDGAI

-385 VVEATFWRDMTN
+385 FIEATFWRDMTN
-397 VTKTRAVYADVAFDI
+397 VTETRAIYADVAIDI

-430 MTVQQYLDVNP
+430 MTVEQYLDVSP
-441 LKIRDRNQ
+441 LKIRDRNR

-482 SEITS
+482 SEFTS
-487 RVIIEYN
+487 RVVIEYN

-505 ADSFKGGGWAARV
+505 ADSFKGGGWASRV
-518 TSAVDFKGLTPEF
+518 TSAADFKGLTPEF
-531 VDSREFGMKSQW
+531 VESIEFGMKSQW
-543 LNDTLRFNITYFDS
+543 LDDTLRFNITYFDA
-557 DYKDLQVTAIDQV
+557 DYDDLQVTAIDQ
-570 SGAFVYS
+570 STGAFVYS

-586 IEAEFVYAPRD
+586 IEAEFVYAPQD
-597 NLTVFANLGTLNGN
+597 NLTVFANVGTLNGN

-629 TPDLSYRLGVLYD
+629 TPDVSYRLGVLYD
-642 QEIAN
+642 QDISS
-647 GNGEINLSVVL
+647 GELNLSVVL

-664 YTNQNNTAYGTR
+664 FTNQNNTAFGTR
-676 PSADTLDLNVTYRP
+676 PSADTWDLNVTYRP
-690 SDANWRISAG
+690 NDADWRLTAG
-700 CTNCADEDRW
+700 CTNCADEDRF
-710 NSTLDFGSLG
+710 NSTLDFGTLG
-720 FATQFQDLPRMWRV
+720 FATQFQDMPRLWKV

>member
-1 MRSCEMTKS
+1 MTKS

-242 SDRFEAL
+242 SERFEAL

-280 SGLVNTWAG
+280 SGLVNTWAS
-289 TNLDAYSLKA
+289 TNLDAYSLRA

-310 IMARRDLNHNFMN
+310 IMARRNLNHNFMN
-323 DYSDQVVPAYI
+323 DYSDQVIPAYI
-334 IPNNSYHV
+334 IPNDSDHM
-342 QESVEL
+342 QESAEL

-385 VVEATFWRDMTN
+385 AVEATFWRDMTN

-449 GNFLNRSG
+449 GNFLDRSG

-557 DYKDLQVTAIDQV
+557 DYKDLQVTALDQV
-570 SGAFVYS
+570 TGAFVYS

-586 IEAEFVYAPRD
+586 IEAEIVYAPRD

-642 QEIAN
+642 QDIAT
-647 GNGEINLSVVL
+647 GEINLSVVL

-664 YTNQNNTAYGTR
+664 YTNQNNTAYGLR

-690 SDANWRISAG
+690 SDANWRVTAG
-700 CTNCADEDRW
+700 CTNCADEERW

>member
-1 MRSCEMTKS
+1 MRGCEMTKS

-280 SGLVNTWAG
+280 SGLVNTWAS
-289 TNLDAYSLKA
+289 TNLDAYSLRA

-310 IMARRDLNHNFMN
+310 IMARRNLNHNFMN
-323 DYSDQVVPAYI
+323 DYSDQALPAYI
-334 IPNNSYHV
+334 IPNDSDHM
-342 QESVEL
+342 QESAEL

-385 VVEATFWRDMTN
+385 AVEATFWRDMTN

-430 MTVQQYLDVNP
+430 MTVQQYLDVSP
-441 LKIRDRNQ
+441 IKIRDRNQ
-449 GNFLNRSG
+449 GNFLDRSG

-482 SEITS
+482 SEFTS
-487 RVIIEYN
+487 RVVIEYN

-642 QEIAN
+642 QDTV
-647 GNGEINLSVVL
+647 NGEMNLSVVL

-664 YTNQNNTAYGTR
+664 YTNQNNTAYGLR
-676 PSADTLDLNVTYRP
+676 PSADTWDLNVTYRP
-690 SDANWRISAG
+690 SDANWRLTAG
-700 CTNCADEDRW
+700 CTNCADEERW

>member
-1 MRSCEMTKS
+1 MRGLEMTRRIKYS
-10 IQFSVV
+10 ALTIMM
-16 AVVVIC
+16 IC
-22 LSSFSFQSYAQDAG
+22 LSSFSFQSYAQNEG

-67 ERLNIRNTIDL
+67 ERLNISNTIDL
-78 VRNVP
+78 VKNVP

-102 GVGQDESISSLDP
+102 GVGQDESISTLDP

-125 ISRQIANNAR
+125 ISRQIANNTR
-135 LYDVDS
+135 LYDVDRA
-141 VEVLRGP
+141 EVLRGP

-155 NTSGGAIRIIT
+155 NTSGGAVRIIT
-166 QKPHDHNEGFIDLA
+166 QKPHDHNEGFIDIA
-180 YGEYDTREVTGKAN
+180 YGEYDTKEVTGKAN
-194 LAISDNLFL
+194 LVIGDNLFA
-203 KVTAFYLDQSDGFL
+203 KVTAFYLDQSDGFIE
-217 QNVTLNRDQW
+217 NVTLNRDQW
-227 TQEATG
+227 VREATG
-233 ARVQVLYSP
+233 ARVQILYSP
-242 SDRFEAL
+242 SDQFEAL
-249 LTYEHSD
+249 FSYEHSD

-267 LSACCSDDVYQVE
+267 MSACCANDVYKVE
-280 SGLVNTWAG
+280 SGLENTWAS
-289 TNLDAYSLKA
+289 TNLDAYSLRA
-299 TWDLDNMQVDL
+299 TWNLDKMEVDL
-310 IMARRDLNHNFMN
+310 IIARRDLNHNFMN
-323 DYSDQVVPAYI
+323 DYSDQALPAYI
-334 IPNNSYHV
+334 IPNDSDHV

-348 NFSGEGREGAV
+348 NFSGERNDGAI

-385 VVEATFWRDMTN
+385 FIEATFWRDMTN
-397 VTKTRAVYADVAFDI
+397 VTETRAIYADVAIDI

-430 MTVQQYLDVNP
+430 MTVEQYLDVSP
-441 LKIRDRNQ
+441 LKIRDRNR

-482 SEITS
+482 SEFTS
-487 RVIIEYN
+487 RVVIEYN

-505 ADSFKGGGWAARV
+505 ADSFKGGGWASRV
-518 TSAVDFKGLTPEF
+518 TSAADFKGLTPEF
-531 VDSREFGMKSQW
+531 VESIEFGMKSQW
-543 LNDTLRFNITYFDS
+543 LDDTLRFNITYFDA
-557 DYKDLQVTAIDQV
+557 DYDDLQVTAIDQ
-570 SGAFVYS
+570 STGAFVYS

-586 IEAEFVYAPRD
+586 IEAEFVYAPQD
-597 NLTVFANLGTLNGN
+597 NLTVFANVGTLNGN

-629 TPDLSYRLGVLYD
+629 TPDMSYRLGVLYD
-642 QEIAN
+642 QDISS
-647 GNGEINLSVVL
+647 GELNLSVVL

-664 YTNQNNTAYGTR
+664 FTNQNNTPFGTR
-676 PSADTLDLNVTYRP
+676 PSADTWDLSVTYRP
-690 SDANWRISAG
+690 NDADWRLTAG
-700 CTNCADEDRW
+700 CTNCADEERF
-710 NSTLDFGSLG
+710 NSTLDFGTLG
-720 FATQFQDLPRMWRV
+720 FATQFQDLPRLWKV

>member
-1 MRSCEMTKS
+1 
-10 IQFSVV
+10 
-16 AVVVIC
+16 
-22 LSSFSFQSYAQDAG
+22 
-36 GLEEIVV
+36 
-43 TAQKRSESMQDVPI
+43 MQDVPI

-180 YGEYDTREVTGKAN
+180 YGEYDTREVTGKVN
-194 LAISDNLFL
+194 LVISDNIFL

-242 SDRFEAL
+242 SERFEAL

-267 LSACCSDDVYQVE
+267 LSACCSDDVYKVE

-289 TNLDAYSLKA
+289 TNLDAYSLRA

-310 IMARRDLNHNFMN
+310 IMARRNLNHNFMN
-323 DYSDQVVPAYI
+323 DYSDQVIPAYI
-334 IPNNSYHV
+334 IPNDSDHM
-342 QESVEL
+342 QESAEL

-385 VVEATFWRDMTN
+385 AVEATFWRDMTN

-449 GNFLNRSG
+449 DNFLDRSG

-482 SEITS
+482 SEFTS
-487 RVIIEYN
+487 RVVIEYN

-518 TSAVDFKGLTPEF
+518 TSAADFKGLTPEF

-642 QEIAN
+642 QDVAN
-647 GNGEINLSVVL
+647 GEVNLSVVL

-664 YTNQNNTAYGTR
+664 YTNQNNTAYGLR

-690 SDANWRISAG
+690 SDANWRVTAG
-700 CTNCADEDRW
+700 CTNCADEERW

>member
-1 MRSCEMTKS
+1 MTKS

-166 QKPHDHNEGFIDLA
+166 KNPHDHNEGFIDLA

-242 SDRFEAL
+242 SERFEAL

-280 SGLVNTWAG
+280 SGLVNTWAS

-310 IMARRDLNHNFMN
+310 IMARRNLNHNFMN
-323 DYSDQVVPAYI
+323 DYSDQVIPAYI
-334 IPNNSYHV
+334 IPNDSDHM
-342 QESVEL
+342 QESAEL

-385 VVEATFWRDMTN
+385 AVEATFWRDMTN

-430 MTVQQYLDVNP
+430 MTVQQYLDVSP
-441 LKIRDRNQ
+441 IKIRDRNQ
-449 GNFLNRSG
+449 GNFLDRSG

-557 DYKDLQVTAIDQV
+557 DYKDLQVTALDQV
-570 SGAFVYS
+570 TGAFVYS

-586 IEAEFVYAPRD
+586 IEAEIVYAPRD

-642 QEIAN
+642 QDIAT
-647 GNGEINLSVVL
+647 GEINLSVVL

-664 YTNQNNTAYGTR
+664 YTNQNNTAYGLR
-676 PSADTLDLNVTYRP
+676 PSADTWDLNVTYRP
-690 SDANWRISAG
+690 SDANWRITAG
-700 CTNCADEDRW
+700 CTNCADEERW

>member
-1 MRSCEMTKS
+1 MTKS

-16 AVVVIC
+16 AAVVIC

-125 ISRQIANNAR
+125 ISRQIANNAK

-180 YGEYDTREVTGKAN
+180 YGEYDTKEVTGKVN

-233 ARVQVLYSP
+233 ARLQVLYSP
-242 SDRFEAL
+242 SDQFEAL
-249 LTYEHSD
+249 FTYEHSD

-267 LSACCSDDVYQVE
+267 LSACCSNDVYKVE

-397 VTKTRAVYADVAFDI
+397 VTKTRAIYADVAFDI

-430 MTVQQYLDVNP
+430 MTVQQYLDVSP
-441 LKIRDRNQ
+441 IKIRDRNQ

-482 SEITS
+482 SEFTS

-518 TSAVDFKGLTPEF
+518 TSAADFKGLTPEF

-557 DYKDLQVTAIDQV
+557 DYKDLQVTALDQV
-570 SGAFVYS
+570 TGAFVYS

-611 YTDVRPGAE
+611 YTDVRAGAE
-620 GLMTKELKR
+620 DLITKELKR

-642 QEIAN
+642 KDMAN
-647 GNGEINLSVVL
+647 GEMNLSVVL

-664 YTNQNNTAYGTR
+664 YTNQNNTAYGLR
-676 PSADTLDLNVTYRP
+676 PSADTWDLNVTYRP
-690 SDANWRISAG
+690 SDANWRVTAG
-700 CTNCADEDRW
+700 CTNCADEERW

>member
-1 MRSCEMTKS
+1 
-10 IQFSVV
+10 V
-16 AVVVIC
+16 
-22 LSSFSFQSYAQDAG
+22 
-36 GLEEIVV
+36 
-43 TAQKRSESMQDVPI
+43 
-57 SIQVFSADEI
+57 
-67 ERLNIRNTIDL
+67 
-78 VRNVP
+78 
-83 NMIGINNVGLPQA
+83 
-96 ASYFLR
+96 
-102 GVGQDESISSLDP
+102 
-115 AVGTFVDGVY
+115 
-125 ISRQIANNAR
+125 
-135 LYDVDS
+135 
-141 VEVLRGP
+141 
-148 QGTLYGR
+148 
-155 NTSGGAIRIIT
+155 
-166 QKPHDHNEGFIDLA
+166 
-180 YGEYDTREVTGKAN
+180 
-194 LAISDNLFL
+194 ISDNIFL

-227 TQEATG
+227 TREATG

-249 LTYEHSD
+249 LSYEHSD

-267 LSACCSDDVYQVE
+267 LSACCADDVYKVE

-310 IMARRDLNHNFMN
+310 IMARRNLNHNFMN
-323 DYSDQVVPAYI
+323 DYSDQALPAYI
-334 IPNNSYHV
+334 IPNDSDHM

-430 MTVQQYLDVNP
+430 MTVQQYLDVSP
-441 LKIRDRNQ
+441 IKIRDRNRD
-449 GNFLNRSG
+449 NFLDRSG

-482 SEITS
+482 SEFTS

-518 TSAVDFKGLTPEF
+518 TSAAGFKGLTPEF

-620 GLMTKELKR
+620 DLMTKELKR

-642 QEIAN
+642 QDIAN

-664 YTNQNNTAYGTR
+664 YTNQNNTAYGLR
-676 PSADTLDLNVTYRP
+676 PSADTWDLNVTYRP
-690 SDANWRISAG
+690 SDANWRVTAG
-700 CTNCADEDRW
+700 CTNCADEERW

>member
-1 MRSCEMTKS
+1 MTKS
-10 IQFSVV
+10 IQFSAL
-16 AVVVIC
+16 AVVMIC
-22 LSSFSFQSYAQDAG
+22 LGSFSFQSYGQEGA
-36 GLEEIVV
+36 LEEIVV

-57 SIQVFSADEI
+57 SIQVFTADEI
-67 ERLNIRNTIDL
+67 ERLNISNTIDL

-166 QKPHDHNEGFIDLA
+166 QKPHDHNEGFLDLA

-194 LAISDNLFL
+194 VVISDNIFL

-227 TQEATG
+227 TREATG

-249 LTYEHSD
+249 LSYEHSD

-267 LSACCSDDVYQVE
+267 LSACCADDVYKVE

-289 TNLDAYSLKA
+289 TNLDAYSLRA

-310 IMARRDLNHNFMN
+310 IMARRNLNHNFMN
-323 DYSDQVVPAYI
+323 DYSDQVIPAYI
-334 IPNNSYHV
+334 IPNDSDHM
-342 QESVEL
+342 QESAEL

-430 MTVQQYLDVNP
+430 MTVQQYLDVSP
-441 LKIRDRNQ
+441 IKIRDRNQ
-449 GNFLNRSG
+449 GNFLDRSG

-482 SEITS
+482 SEFTS

-518 TSAVDFKGLTPEF
+518 TSAADFKGLTPEF

-642 QEIAN
+642 QDMAN
-647 GNGEINLSVVL
+647 GEMNLSVVL

-664 YTNQNNTAYGTR
+664 YNNQNNTAYGLR
-676 PSADTLDLNVTYRP
+676 PSADTWDLNVTYRP
-690 SDANWRISAG
+690 SDANWRVTAG
-700 CTNCADEDRW
+700 CTNCADEERW

-720 FATQFQDLPRMWRV
+720 FATQFQDLPRLWRV

>member
-1 MRSCEMTKS
+1 MRGLEMTRRIKYS
-10 IQFSVV
+10 ALTIMM
-16 AVVVIC
+16 IC
-22 LSSFSFQSYAQDAG
+22 LSSFSFQSYAQNEG

-57 SIQVFSADEI
+57 SIQVFSADDI
-67 ERLNIRNTIDL
+67 ERLNISNTIDL
-78 VRNVP
+78 VKNVP

-102 GVGQDESISSLDP
+102 GVGQDESVSSLDP

-125 ISRQIANNAR
+125 ISRQIANNTR
-135 LYDVDS
+135 LYDVDRA
-141 VEVLRGP
+141 EVLRGP

-155 NTSGGAIRIIT
+155 NTSGGAVRIIT
-166 QKPHDHNEGFIDLA
+166 QKPHDHNEGFIDIA
-180 YGEYDTREVTGKAN
+180 YGEYDTKEVTGKAN
-194 LAISDNLFL
+194 LVIGDNLFA
-203 KVTAFYLDQSDGFL
+203 KVTAFYLDQSDGFIE
-217 QNVTLNRDQW
+217 NVTLNRDQW
-227 TQEATG
+227 VREATG
-233 ARVQVLYSP
+233 TRVQILYSP
-242 SDRFEAL
+242 SDQFEAL
-249 LTYEHSD
+249 FSYEHSD

-267 LSACCSDDVYQVE
+267 MSACCANDVYKVE
-280 SGLVNTWAG
+280 SGLENTWAS
-289 TNLDAYSLKA
+289 TNLDAYSLRA
-299 TWDLDNMQVDL
+299 TWNLDKMEVDL
-310 IMARRDLNHNFMN
+310 IIARRDLNHNFMN
-323 DYSDQVVPAYI
+323 DYSDQALPAYI
-334 IPNNSYHV
+334 IPNDSDHV

-348 NFSGEGREGAV
+348 NFSGERNDGAI

-385 VVEATFWRDMTN
+385 FIEATFWRDMTN
-397 VTKTRAVYADVAFDI
+397 VTETRAIYADVAIDI

-430 MTVQQYLDVNP
+430 MTVEQYLDVSP
-441 LKIRDRNQ
+441 LKIRDRNR

-482 SEITS
+482 SEFTS
-487 RVIIEYN
+487 RVVIEYN

-505 ADSFKGGGWAARV
+505 ADSFKGGGWASRV
-518 TSAVDFKGLTPEF
+518 TSAADFKGLTPEF
-531 VDSREFGMKSQW
+531 VESIEFGMKSQW
-543 LNDTLRFNITYFDS
+543 LDDTLRFNITYFDA
-557 DYKDLQVTAIDQV
+557 DYDDLQVTAIDQ
-570 SGAFVYS
+570 STGAFVYS

-586 IEAEFVYAPRD
+586 IEAEFVYAPQD
-597 NLTVFANLGTLNGN
+597 NLTVFANVGTLNGN

-629 TPDLSYRLGVLYD
+629 TPDMSYRLGVLYD
-642 QEIAN
+642 QDISS
-647 GNGEINLSVVL
+647 GELNLSVVL

-664 YTNQNNTAYGTR
+664 YTNQNNTPFGTR
-676 PSADTLDLNVTYRP
+676 PSADTWDLSVTYRP
-690 SDANWRISAG
+690 NDADWRLTAG
-700 CTNCADEDRW
+700 CTNCADEERF
-710 NSTLDFGSLG
+710 NSTLDFGTLG
-720 FATQFQDLPRMWRV
+720 FATQFQDLPRLWKV

>member
-1 MRSCEMTKS
+1 MTKS

-242 SDRFEAL
+242 SERFEAL

-280 SGLVNTWAG
+280 SGLVNTWAS
-289 TNLDAYSLKA
+289 TNLDAYSLRA

-310 IMARRDLNHNFMN
+310 IMARRNLNHNFMN
-323 DYSDQVVPAYI
+323 DYSDQVIPAYI
-334 IPNNSYHV
+334 IPNDSDHM
-342 QESVEL
+342 QESAEL

-385 VVEATFWRDMTN
+385 AVEATFWRDMTN

-449 GNFLNRSG
+449 GNFLDRSG

-557 DYKDLQVTAIDQV
+557 DYKDLQVTALDQV
-570 SGAFVYS
+570 TGAFVYS

-586 IEAEFVYAPRD
+586 IEAEIVYAPRD

-642 QEIAN
+642 QDIAT
-647 GNGEINLSVVL
+647 GEINLSVVL

-664 YTNQNNTAYGTR
+664 YTNQNNTAYGLR

-690 SDANWRISAG
+690 SDANWRLTAG
-700 CTNCADEDRW
+700 CTNCADEKRW

>member
-1 MRSCEMTKS
+1 MTKS
-10 IQFSVV
+10 IQFSAL
-16 AVVVIC
+16 AVVMIC
-22 LSSFSFQSYAQDAG
+22 LGSFSFQSYAQEGA
-36 GLEEIVV
+36 LEEIVV

-57 SIQVFSADEI
+57 SIQVFTADEI
-67 ERLNIRNTIDL
+67 ERLNISNTIDL

-180 YGEYDTREVTGKAN
+180 YGEYDTKEVTGKAN
-194 LAISDNLFL
+194 LAISDSIFL

-227 TQEATG
+227 TREATG

-249 LTYEHSD
+249 LSYEHSD

-289 TNLDAYSLKA
+289 TNLDAYSLRA

-310 IMARRDLNHNFMN
+310 IMARRNLNHNFMN
-323 DYSDQVVPAYI
+323 DYSDQVIPAYI
-334 IPNNSYHV
+334 IPNDSDHM
-342 QESVEL
+342 QESAEL

-430 MTVQQYLDVNP
+430 MTVQQYLDVSP
-441 LKIRDRNQ
+441 IKIRDRNRD
-449 GNFLNRSG
+449 NFLDRSG

-482 SEITS
+482 SEFTS

-518 TSAVDFKGLTPEF
+518 TSAAGFKGLTPEF

-642 QEIAN
+642 QDMAN
-647 GNGEINLSVVL
+647 GEMNLSVVL

-664 YTNQNNTAYGTR
+664 YTNQNNTTYGLR
-676 PSADTLDLNVTYRP
+676 PSADTWDLNVTYRP
-690 SDANWRISAG
+690 SDANWRVTAG
-700 CTNCADEDRW
+700 CTNCADEERW

-720 FATQFQDLPRMWRV
+720 FATQFQDLPRLWRV

>member
-1 MRSCEMTKS
+1 MTKS
-10 IQFSVV
+10 IQFSAV

-180 YGEYDTREVTGKAN
+180 YGEYDTKEVTGKAN
-194 LAISDNLFL
+194 LVISDNLFL

-267 LSACCSDDVYQVE
+267 LSACCADDVYKVE

-289 TNLDAYSLKA
+289 TNLDAYSLRA

-310 IMARRDLNHNFMN
+310 IMARRNLNHNFMN
-323 DYSDQVVPAYI
+323 DYSDQVIPAYI
-334 IPNNSYHV
+334 IPNDSDHL
-342 QESVEL
+342 QESAEL

-430 MTVQQYLDVNP
+430 MTVQQYLDVSP
-441 LKIRDRNQ
+441 IKIRDRNQ
-449 GNFLNRSG
+449 DNFLDRSG

-482 SEITS
+482 SEFTS

-518 TSAVDFKGLTPEF
+518 TSAAGFKGLTPEF

-642 QEIAN
+642 QDMAN
-647 GNGEINLSVVL
+647 GEMNLSVVL

-664 YTNQNNTAYGTR
+664 YNNQNNTAYGLR
-676 PSADTLDLNVTYRP
+676 PSADTWDLNVTYRP
-690 SDANWRISAG
+690 SDANWRVTAG
-700 CTNCADEDRW
+700 CTNCADEERW

-720 FATQFQDLPRMWRV
+720 FATQFQDLPRLWRV